1 MSEYKNLYFPLFY
14 EAIESAEPIS
24 DENFGKIIR
33 AASRKIRGEAA
44 AGELS
49 CELQVI
55 CNMIVS
61 SAQRVFE
68 GNRTQEAPKV
78 WNRKPEKKLDADREI
93 WSSEAFEK
101 ALKRTYGKDA

>member
-33 AASRKIRGEAA
+33 AASRKIRGEEA
-44 AGELS
+44 AGALS

-61 SAQRVFE
+61 SAQRIFE
-68 GNRTQEAPKV
+68 GSRAQEPPKV
-78 WNRKPEKKLDADREI
+78 WNKKPEKKLGSEREQ
-93 WSSEAFEK
+93 WASSAFEK
-101 ALKRTYGKDA
+101 ALERTYGKDA